1 MPSDLLPF
9 LLAHLGKESCLILSG
24 KIGAGKTHAAEYLVT
39 ALKES
44 GFVVGGVLSP
54 RVVQDGE
61 TVGYTVRDLATDDE
75 RPFAALT
82 PPGMRVGKFFIAEEG
97 ITFACGAIERAAEHA
112 QVVFV
117 DEVGRLELA
126 GGGLA
131 PAVRV
136 LLRSAA
142 CPILLVRSVFVD
154 AVVRTFAIAPAEELA
169 VQQEIALLG
178 SEGKA
183 QNG

>member
-24 KIGAGKTHAAEYLVT
+24 EIGAGKTHAAEDLVT

-44 GFVVGGVLSP
+44 GFAVGGVLSP
-54 RVVQDGE
+54 RIVQDGE
-61 TVGYTVRDLATDDE
+61 TVGYTVRDLATDEE
-75 RPFAALT
+75 RPFAVLT
-82 PPGMRVGKFFIAEEG
+82 TPGVRVGKFFIAEEG
-97 ITFACGAIERAAEHA
+97 LTFACGAIERAAEHA

-117 DEVGRLELA
+117 DEVGWLELA

-131 PAVRV
+131 PALRV

-142 CPILLVRSVFVD
+142 LPILLVRSAFVD
-154 AVVRTFAIAPAEELA
+154 VVACTFAVAPFKELA

-178 SEGKA
+178 SERKA

>member
-1 MPSDLLPF
+1 MPGDLLPF

-24 KIGAGKTHAAEYLVT
+24 KIGVGKTRTAECLAAS
-39 ALKES
+39 LKRQ
-44 GFVVGGVLSP
+44 GLAVGGILSP
-54 RVVQDGE
+54 RIVQDGE
-61 TVGYTVRDLATDDE
+61 TVGYTVRDLATDEE

-82 PPGMRVGKFFIAEEG
+82 PPGVRVGKFFIVEEG
-97 ITFACGAIERAAEHA
+97 LAFACGAIERAAEYA

-131 PAVRV
+131 SAVRV

-142 CPILLVRSVFVD
+142 CPILLVRSTFVD
-154 AVVRTFAIAPAEELA
+154 VVARTFVVAPVRKLA

-178 SEGKA
+178 SERKGRD
-183 QNG
+183 G

>member
-9 LLAHLGKESCLILSG
+9 LLAHLAKESCLILSG
-24 KIGAGKTHAAEYLVT
+24 KIGAGKTRAAEHLVT

-44 GFVVGGVLSP
+44 GFAVGGVLSP
-54 RVVQDGE
+54 RIVEDDE
-61 TVGYTVRDLATDDE
+61 TVGYTVRDLATDEE

-82 PPGMRVGKFFIAEEG
+82 PPGVRVGKFFIAEEG
-97 ITFACGAIERAAEHA
+97 LAFACGAIERAAKHA

-117 DEVGRLELA
+117 DEVGWLELA

-136 LLRSAA
+136 LLRSAG

-154 AVVRTFAIAPAEELA
+154 VVARTFAITRFKELP
-169 VQQEIALLG
+169 VGQEALL
-178 SEGKA
+178 SREGKA
-183 QNG
+183 QDG